1 LYCRPRGRLV
11 VLESGLGLES
21 GLESVFAGLG
31 LGLGLESYGL
41 GLGLGLGLESYGL
54 GLGLGLGLG
63 FGLGG
68 SASKSFFKSDEFEQA
83 FGKNNGIP
91 AAVCTRWNSTL
102 RQLQAVVA
110 LEQKKLTTVLEARGY
125 KNIIL
130 TSREW
135 AQLSEL

>member
-1 LYCRPRGRLV
+1 MTSLLHQSQIFR
-11 VLESGLGLES
+11 
-21 GLESVFAGLG
+21 
-31 LGLGLESYGL
+31 
-41 GLGLGLGLESYGL
+41 
-54 GLGLGLGLG
+54 
-63 FGLGG
+63 
-68 SASKSFFKSDEFEQA
+68 DEFEQA

-130 TSREW
+130 TAREM
-135 AQLSEL
+135 AQLSELYEILEPFLEATNIAQGDRAVIISCVLPAVLSELVCLKCNIV